1 LRIGEAVSV
10 PLARTLS
17 AYIARQFLAWF
28 CAVFAAMLLI
38 AFLLNYIDLLRR
50 GASRAQAT
58 LGLLFE
64 MATLKSPQTA
74 QDILPFAILF
84 GTMLAFWRLTRS
96 NELVIARAA
105 GVSVWQFL
113 TPAVLVAFLIGL
125 FSVTLFNPIGSLMET
140 AYQRL
145 ESRILHE
152 GSAQLLLSGA
162 GLWLRQSDEAGNQII
177 IHADRVASFGVPAR
191 PKESPKGLIGRAR
204 GWAFTPG
211 LRSRRSV
218 GVKPGGRPADGR
230 HFHLAGVTLFFF
242 NALPQVTSRID
253 ARAAQLESGEWLIE
267 DGTRWLPD
275 GPPESFARLLLPT
288 DLTRH
293 NIEESFAA
301 PDTMSFWSLPGFIRL
316 LQRSGFP
323 AQRHRLYFDLL
334 LVRPF
339 LLSAMVLVAAAFS
352 LRSERRGGATL
363 MIVGGVATGFLL
375 YFLSD
380 IVSALGLS
388 AEIPVT
394 LAAWTPTGV
403 SVIFGTSM
411 LLHLED
417 G

>member
-50 GASRAQAT
+50 GASKAQAT

-64 MATLKSPQTA
+64 MAALKSPQTA

-177 IHADRVASFGVPAR
+177 IHADRVACFGVPPR
-191 PKESPKGLIGRAR
+191 PKESPKGPIGRAR
-204 GWAFTPG
+204 GWAFGPQA
-211 LRSRRSV
+211 
-218 GVKPGGRPADGR
+218 RPAGGR

-253 ARAAQLESGEWLIE
+253 ARAAQLENGEWLIE

-301 PDTMSFWSLPGFIRL
+301 PDTMSFWSLPDFIRL

-352 LRSERRGGATL
+352 LRSERRGGATM

-380 IVSALGLS
+380 VVFALGLS
-388 AEIPVT
+388 AKVPVT

-403 SVIFGTSM
+403 SLIFGASM